1 MNSGFHLRL
10 DSLIVQVSYTGG
22 PPNRPIG
29 WSRRERCRAGGGTGH
44 LEEAGVSA
52 SSLLDGVRALAVRVA
67 AREGLVVEDVVVVP
81 AGRRRVLR
89 VVLDL
94 PEEQTGGVPLDAV
107 AGASQ
112 ALSAALDDA
121 DLMGGAPYVLEV
133 SSPGVG
139 RPLTERRHWARARE
153 RMVVVGVRDG
163 DAIRGRLSEVDDDG
177 LTFDDGRRLGWA
189 EVDRGRVEVEFN
201 RPAIDTAIDPA
212 PGGDP

>member
-10 DSLIVQVSYTGG
+10 DSLIAQVSCTGW

-29 WSRRERCRAGGGTGH
+29 WSRRERCCAGGGTGH

-52 SSLLDGVRALAVRVA
+52 SSLLDGVRALAARVA
-67 AREGLVVEDVVVVP
+67 AQEGLVVEDVVVVP

-94 PEEQTGGVPLDAV
+94 PEEQVGGVPLDAV

-133 SSPGVG
+133 SSPGIG

-163 DAIRGRLSEVDDDG
+163 GAVSGRLAEVDDDG
-177 LTFDDGRRLGWA
+177 LTFDDGRRLGWS

-201 RPAIDTAIDPA
+201 RPPAIDAA
-212 PGGDP
+212 QGGDP

>member
-1 MNSGFHLRL
+1 M
-10 DSLIVQVSYTGG
+10 
-22 PPNRPIG
+22 
-29 WSRRERCRAGGGTGH
+29 
-44 LEEAGVSA
+44 SA
-52 SSLLDGVRALAVRVA
+52 SSLLDGVRALADRIA
-67 AREGLVVEDVVVVP
+67 AQEGLVVEDVVVVP

-94 PEEQTGGVPLDAV
+94 PDEQVGGVPLDAV

-121 DLMGGAPYVLEV
+121 DLMGGAAYVLVV

-139 RPLTERRHWARARE
+139 RPLTERRHWARARG

-163 DAIRGRLSEVDDDG
+163 GAVRGRLAEVDDEG
-177 LTFDDGRRLGWA
+177 LTFDDGRRLCWA

-201 RPAIDTAIDPA
+201 RPPA
-212 PGGDP
+212 DAAQGGDP